1 MVAAKLRRQKDGARL
16 KEEPIRSFADVVDG
30 KASQRGGIEG
40 NIEILQWKGQKA
52 DGKDEE
58 EISSFR
64 EIQNPRGLIRQE
76 NGSQLNEGK
85 KDF

>member
-1 MVAAKLRRQKDGARL
+1 MLKLIEEEEDDDYGILLGMAAVEGERL
-16 KEEPIRSFADVVDG
+16 AIESRGPR
-30 KASQRGGIEG
+30 RGGSLPGHAVSVRDRVE
-40 NIEILQWKGQKA
+40 
-52 DGKDEE
+52 GKDEE